1 VDKQTPFQVTYGT
14 GAVQGDIVTDNV
26 AIAGLNLPGH
36 TFGVANQETD
46 DFVTS
51 NFDGIMGVAQSTLSE
66 QNTPTP
72 VESLADSGLIKQ
84 AIVSFKLSR
93 LADQKND
100 GEVTF
105 GALDDSKFVQNTLV
119 TLKNVN
125 KQGFWEAAMDAASV
139 NGVDLGF
146 TGRSAILDT
155 GTTLLVV
162 PASDAQTIHKAIPG
176 AQQLNNGGFTLPCTT
191 NASLALTFGNRA
203 FAIDSRDIA
212 FLPVDAND
220 PTGTCMSGISAGN
233 VNGANT
239 WLAGDVF
246 LKNAY
251 FSTNVGEN
259 AIQLAQLT

>member
-26 AIAGLNLPGH
+26 AIAGLKLPGH
-36 TFGVANQETD
+36 TFGVANEETD

-51 NFDGIMGVAQSTLSE
+51 DFDGIMGLAQSTLSQ

-72 VESLADSGLIKQ
+72 VESLASAGLIKQ
-84 AIVSFKLSR
+84 AIVSYKISR

-125 KQGFWEAAMDAASV
+125 AQGFWEAAMDAASV
-139 NGVDLGF
+139 NGADLGF
-146 TGRSAILDT
+146 TGRSTILDT

-176 AQQLNNGGFTLPCTT
+176 AQETANGQFTVPCTT

-203 FAIDSRDIA
+203 FAIDPRDLA
-212 FLPVDAND
+212 FLPVDPND
-220 PTGTCMSGISAGN
+220 PTGTCSSGISTGN
-233 VNGANT
+233 VNGANV

-251 FSTNVGEN
+251 FSTNVEQN
-259 AIQLAQLT
+259 TIQLAQLT